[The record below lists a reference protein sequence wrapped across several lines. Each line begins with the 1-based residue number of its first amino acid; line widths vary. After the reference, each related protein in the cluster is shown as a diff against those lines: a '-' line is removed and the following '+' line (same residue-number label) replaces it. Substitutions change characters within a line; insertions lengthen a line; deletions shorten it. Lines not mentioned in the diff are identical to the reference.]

1 MILALTAVQALAQ
14 MPPVNP
20 PVVTLPFARLA
31 RYLSLTPQ
39 QVADLTRVN
48 AELQRF
54 LSQKQ
59 ARAAVVRREI
69 AEETRRETVDPL
81 ALGLRYAE
89 LEAICRESREKERST
104 MREARAL
111 LQRQQLEKL
120 AVLEQAVALLPVA
133 GEAAEMHLLGSEQG
147 DGIVL
152 TMPGARSLPGCLV
165 LAPASRV
172 QGDLVQ

>member
-1 MILALTAVQALAQ
+1 

-20 PVVTLPFARLA
+20 PVVTLPFARLV
-31 RYLSLTPQ
+31 RYLSLTAQ
-39 QVADLTRVN
+39 QTADLVRVN

-54 LSQKQ
+54 LNQKQ
-59 ARAAVVRREI
+59 ARATVVRREI

-104 MREARAL
+104 IREARAL
-111 LQRQQLEKL
+111 LQAPQLEKL

-133 GEAAEMHLLGSEQG
+133 GEAAEWRLMGGDQG
-147 DGIVL
+147 AGLVL
-152 TMPGARSLPGCLV
+152 TMPGERSLPECLV
-165 LAPASRV
+165 LAPASRM
-172 QGDLVQ
+172 QGDLIP